1 MLEEALGEITAAQ
14 TEEELAAVRVRYLGK
29 KGWLTQKIKEL
40 KALDPDERRSRG
52 QELNQLKEVIESTIN
67 ERAQTIKM
75 AEVAAQISS
84 QALDVTLPGIPLPV
98 GGIHVIQ
105 QVLAELVETFR
116 ALGYSVAQGPEAE
129 SEFFNFD
136 ALNIPKHHPARDL
149 MDTFWLS
156 DGNLLRT
163 HTSPIQVRTMA
174 SYEPPFQIV
183 APGRVFRYEPT
194 DATHEAMFF
203 QLEGLAV
210 GEGVNMAHLRGAI
223 SEMARALYGPEA
235 RVRFQPSYF
244 PFVEP
249 GAEAYVY
256 WENPRTGEGRWLEFM
271 GSGMVHP
278 EVFAAVDRYRIQQ
291 GLAPAYQNVSGFAFG
306 MGAERVAL
314 LRYGIPDIRMFYQ
327 NRLAFL
333 RQFRGVL

>member
-1 MLEEALGEITAAQ
+1 MLEQALGEIEAAK
-14 TEEELAAVRVRYLGK
+14 TEAELATVRVHYLGK
-29 KGWLTQKIKEL
+29 KGQITQKLKEL
-40 KALDPDERRSRG
+40 GGLDPEERRIRG
-52 QELNQLKEVIESTIN
+52 QELNQWKDAIEAAITQRAEVLRN
-67 ERAQTIKM
+67 A
-75 AEVAAQISS
+75 AVAAQIRA
-84 QALDVTLPGIPLPV
+84 QALDVTLPGTPLPS
-98 GGIHVIQ
+98 GEIHVIQ

-116 ALGYSVAQGPEAE
+116 NLGYSVAQGPEAE

-136 ALNIPKHHPARDL
+136 ALNIPQHHPARDL

-174 SYEPPFQIV
+174 IFDPPFQIV

-210 GEGVNMAHLRGAI
+210 GEGVSMAHLRGAI
-223 SEMARALYGPEA
+223 SEMARALYGPAA

-256 WENPRTGEGRWLEFM
+256 WENPRTGAGRWLEFM
-271 GSGMVHP
+271 GCGMVHP
-278 EVFAAVDRYRIQQ
+278 QVFAAVDRYRVEQ
-291 GLAPAYQNVSGFAFG
+291 GLAPAYQHVSGFAFG

-314 LRYGIPDIRMFYQ
+314 LRHGIPDIRMFYQ

-333 RQFRGVL
+333 RQFRGRA